1 MMNEH
6 LPVMLTEVLLGLNI
20 KPNGIY
26 LDATFGRGG
35 HSRAILSALGAH
47 GRLYALDQDL
57 EAIAYAKEHFGHD
70 SRFQIAHGS
79 FGELSKWIDMFA
91 IRGKISGILMDLGVS
106 SPQLDDATR
115 GFSFMRNGPLDM
127 RMNTS
132 IGQTAADYVNQSS
145 AEDMAKIFFE
155 YGEEKFSKRIA
166 AAIVNA
172 RGIKL
177 FETTQDLADV
187 VSAAQPKKDFHKHPA
202 TRVFQALR
210 IHINQE
216 LEVLKQALNVAE
228 EALEI
233 GGRLAVISFHSLEDR
248 IVKQFLLN
256 AENGPILP
264 SYLPIP
270 EYLRHQV
277 KMKRAGKPIKPSE
290 QEMKLNPRSRS
301 AILRIGE
308 RVS

>member
-1 MMNEH
+1 MNEH
-6 LPVMLTEVLLGLNI
+6 LPVMLSEVLIGLNI
-20 KPNGIY
+20 KPDGIY

-35 HSRAILSALGAH
+35 HSRAILSALSSK

-57 EAIAYAKEHFGHD
+57 EAIDFAKKNLCHD
-70 SRFQIAHGS
+70 PRFQIAHGS
-79 FGELSKWIDMFA
+79 FGDLSHWLDMFG

-106 SPQLDDATR
+106 SPQLDDPSR

-132 IGQTAADYVNQSS
+132 IGQTAADYVNQST
-145 AEDMAKIFFE
+145 ADEMAKIFYE

-166 AAIVNA
+166 SAIVSA
-172 RGIKL
+172 RLLKP
-177 FETTQDLADV
+177 FETTQELVDV
-187 VSAAQPKKDFHKHPA
+187 VSAAQPKRDIHKHPA

-216 LEVLKQALNVAE
+216 LEVLKNALFVAE

-248 IVKQFLLN
+248 IVKHFLQK
-256 AENGPILP
+256 AEKGPELP
-264 SYLPIP
+264 AHLPIP
-270 EYLRHQV
+270 DYLKHEV

-290 QEMKLNPRSRS
+290 QEMKSNPRSRS